1 VGRGYTGAEWGGW
14 GPSFAAAPHR
24 FVARARVRPA
34 TAPALVDDRVQP
46 RPVDLRFFSAATGR
60 GEATVLAA
68 ALSRVG
74 AAVKDTWLLRA

>member
-1 VGRGYTGAEWGGW
+1 
-14 GPSFAAAPHR
+14 
-24 FVARARVRPA
+24 
-34 TAPALVDDRVQP
+34 
-46 RPVDLRFFSAATGR
+46 VDLRFFSAATGR